1 MNNPHLAIIRLAHPL
16 AVAGYLRH
24 MGAPEA
30 RYLSKQGLPTLC
42 EDPNV
47 FVPIHKTWL
56 FFDDAAAREDQWLG
70 WHASRFIGDNNLNA
84 SLLKKLENSPTLY
97 RALLT
102 LIHLVRSEASHIQ
115 IGIRKHPSGI
125 MFFTHYPDLSEEPG
139 YHISQGYQL
148 GLFIDLVRHYIGP
161 DWQPKEIGV
170 QASSIP
176 RVVNEQYPGSR
187 IKINQP
193 FGSFTIPFYCLH
205 NALKYQ
211 HHDLAGNP
219 DLANTNSLS
228 DAQTLNLIL
237 VPYLSEGYP
246 TMQFAASLLDYSKRT
261 LARRL
266 TACGTSYQEV
276 VDETRFRMA
285 QTLLT
290 STDVRIKDVARSV
303 GFSDPAHFSRMFRRL
318 GGIDPRHFRQMAQNG
333 SDQFN
338 PVLMPTD

>member
-1 MNNPHLAIIRLAHPL
+1 MKNPHLAILRFAHPL

-42 EDPNV
+42 EDPNA
-47 FVPIHKTWL
+47 FVSIHKTWL

-97 RALLT
+97 RALLV
-102 LIHLVRSEASHIQ
+102 LIDLVRSEASHIQ
-115 IGIRKHPSGI
+115 MGIRKHPSGI
-125 MFFTHYPDLSEEPG
+125 IFFTHYPGLEEEPG

-148 GLFIDLVRHYIGP
+148 GLLIDLVRHYAGP
-161 DWQPKEIGV
+161 DWQPKEIGI

-176 RVVNEQYPGSR
+176 GVINELYPGSR
-187 IKINQP
+187 TLINQP
-193 FGSFTIPFYCLH
+193 FGYFTIPNNCLH
-205 NALKYQ
+205 NALKHK

-219 DLANTNSLS
+219 GLANTKDLS
-228 DAQTLNLIL
+228 DAQTLNLML
-237 VPYLSEGYP
+237 VPYLPEGYP

-266 TACGTSYQEV
+266 AACGTNYQKV
-276 VDETRFRMA
+276 VDETRFRKA
-285 QTLLT
+285 ETLLT
-290 STDVRIKDVARSV
+290 VTDARIKDVARSV
-303 GFSDPAHFSRMFRRL
+303 GFSDPAHFSRMFHRL
-318 GGIDPRHFRQMAQNG
+318 GGIGPRHFRRLARNG
-333 SDQFN
+333 SET
-338 PVLMPTD
+338 P